1 MENGGAEGNRTPDLR
16 IANAALSQLSYN
28 PKVGRS
34 YSRAVS
40 ACNSSRLA
48 QPPGSRKSAKLPDLQ
63 IGVPFPYL
71 EVMGEARGITV
82 RWGCAAALVLGI
94 LCTVP
99 ALAQETADDAAAREY
114 FERGRGAFEQA
125 DYEGALV
132 YFRHAYRLSGR
143 AALQYNIGVAAD
155 RLQREQEALEA
166 FEYYLEETENPTRE
180 AEVRGRIE
188 ALRVSITER
197 QAAERALEEAAIR
210 YQTIAQEEQIRD
222 GARVSKSAI
231 IGGTV
236 LAGFGVAGV
245 AAMSVGLAQNGSC
258 STEVAGQ
265 CTAQSSATAW
275 TYVYG
280 GLGIAALAGS
290 ATWFAIGA
298 KRAKQ
303 KRSTQVSFSPTG
315 LMVSGKF

>member
-1 MENGGAEGNRTPDLR
+1 MSWKFVPL
-16 IANAALSQLSYN
+16 
-28 PKVGRS
+28 PH
-34 YSRAVS
+34 
-40 ACNSSRLA
+40 LA
-48 QPPGSRKSAKLPDLQ
+48 TGS
-63 IGVPFPYL
+63 VFHYL
-71 EVMGEARGITV
+71 EPMEDTWGIV
-82 RWGCAAALVLGI
+82 SRWGCAAALLLSLLGA
-94 LCTVP
+94 VP
-99 ALAQETADDAAAREY
+99 AVAQETPDDAAAREY
-114 FERGRGAFEQA
+114 FERGRAAFEQA

-132 YFRHAYRLSGR
+132 FFRHAYRLSGR
-143 AALQYNIGVAAD
+143 AELQYNIGVAAD

-166 FEYYLEETENPTRE
+166 FQHYLEETESPTRE

-188 ALRVSITER
+188 ALQESIDER
-197 QAAERALEEAAIR
+197 AATDRALEEAAIR
-210 YQTIAQEEQIRD
+210 YQPVPQERSMND
-222 GARVSKSAI
+222 GRRLPKSTI

-236 LAGFGVAGV
+236 LAAVGVAGV

-265 CTAQSSATAW
+265 CTVESSATAW

-298 KRAKQ
+298 KRAKD
-303 KRSTQVSFSPTG
+303 KRKTQVSFSPTG